1 MRNVVIHLK
10 VGYQKYYYTYCGQ
23 INSNTNQHK
32 TNVIM
37 GTIKYIFFKWLNS
50 VILRCSF
57 QILIYYEW
65 PLCLNYCIQYICV

>member
-37 GTIKYIFFKWLNS
+37 GTIKYIFFK
-50 VILRCSF
+50 
-57 QILIYYEW
+57 
-65 PLCLNYCIQYICV
+65 